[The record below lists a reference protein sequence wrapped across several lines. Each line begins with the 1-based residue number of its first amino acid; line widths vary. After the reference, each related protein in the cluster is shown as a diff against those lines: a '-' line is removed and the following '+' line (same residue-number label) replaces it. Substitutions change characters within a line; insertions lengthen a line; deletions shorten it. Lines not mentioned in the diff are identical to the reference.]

1 MKPWEETWVAEYAS
15 VRDVRDRRVLLA
27 DWRGTGDLDNQDEV
41 ARLAA
46 QAPAMARVLLDLE
59 WRTITFSD
67 DPWCIT
73 CERQKSLGH
82 KSDCALVTVLR
93 AAGVIE

>member
-46 QAPAMARVLLDLE
+46 QAPAMARLLLRQYEDNKS
-59 WRTITFSD
+59 R
-67 DPWCIT
+67 
-73 CERQKSLGH
+73 CEP
-82 KSDCALVTVLR
+82 DCALVAVLR
-93 AAGVIE
+93 AAGVLP